1 MNYFPF
7 HIGDFDRATR
17 HLTRI
22 ERSIYVDLIL
32 LYYDT
37 EKALTADLL
46 ALCRKVVARTD
57 DEKIAVTAV
66 LAEFFIETPLGWFHE
81 RCEEVIA
88 DYRKNINQA
97 SLAGQASA
105 KARAERKAAA
115 LAPNVSPTGEERRL
129 NENPTDVERSLNRRL
144 TDVVR
149 EANGTSTEGQ
159 PTNNQEPIT
168 NNQKSKK
175 NKSAPPAGD
184 ADLFPGVDAQV
195 VSDFKALRAKK
206 RATVTV
212 TAMQEIAKQ
221 AELAGMSLGDA
232 LRVCCSRGWSGFKA
246 EWVATDRRQGGSN
259 GAAAGSKF
267 NVSGIDHSSTRAAAE
282 ASIKKHRIVIPDGEI
297 EF

>member
-37 EKALTADLL
+37 EKALAADLQ

-57 DEKIAVTAV
+57 EEKIAVTAI

-88 DYRKNINQA
+88 EYRKNINQA

-105 KARAERKAAA
+105 RARAERKAAA
-115 LAPNVSPTGEERRL
+115 FSPNASPTGEERRL
-129 NENPTDVERSLNRRL
+129 NENPTDVERSLNRRGA
-144 TDVVR
+144 DVVR
-149 EANGTSTEGQ
+149 DANGLSTDGQ

-168 NNQKSKK
+168 NNQKPKK
-175 NKSAPPAGD
+175 NRSAPPTGD
-184 ADLFPGVDAQV
+184 AELFPEVDPQV
-195 VSDFKALRAKK
+195 VLDFKALRAKAK
-206 RATVTV
+206 APITL
-212 TAMQEIAKQ
+212 TAMQEIVKQ
-221 AELAGMSLGDA
+221 AELAGLSLEAA
-232 LRVCCSRGWSGFKA
+232 LRVCCSRGWRGFKA
-246 EWVATDRRQGGSN
+246 EWVAADRRAPGIQVKPSRH
-259 GAAAGSKF
+259 
-267 NVSGIDHSSTRAAAE
+267 SGFESIDYSE
-282 ASIKKHRIVIPDGEI
+282 GIEDGRIT
-297 EF
+297 